1 MNNVAIVGTGQT
13 KFSKD
18 DGDVEKLLFESTKN
32 CIQSVE
38 NCESKDI
45 EGVLVSTNNNS
56 KYLGA
61 ILSET
66 IGIQPKIS
74 HSIEHLC
81 SSGTN
86 ALISGY
92 AYISSGLADMVLVS
106 GVESATNPGQVLDWD
121 KSRGSFDHPIYWA
134 SMLTKAHKTKFQTT
148 EEELAIV
155 SAKNHKQAMD
165 NPLAYSNQ
173 PRTISEVMNSKQI
186 TDDLRILD
194 CSRSCSGSASILLA
208 SEEKAKKISDQPIWI
223 KGIGQKTTSASF
235 TKNNLEEIESTRI
248 AAKTAYEMAKVEPN
262 DVDVAEVHDAFS
274 VCELMAISEL
284 GITDNDKSG
293 EYVRNLFYT
302 ENRMIN
308 PRGGLIG
315 TGHPLGATGISQ
327 TIEIT
332 NQLQGK
338 SEKRQISNLKT
349 GLVHNMSAAGTSS
362 SVMAVSYTHLTLPTI
377 LLV

>member
-1 MNNVAIVGTGQT
+1 MNKVAIVGTGQT

-18 DGDVEKLLFESTKN
+18 ERDVEKLLFESASN
-32 CIQSVE
+32 CIQSV
-38 NCESKDI
+38 NNYDSNDI
-45 EGVLVSTNNNS
+45 DGVLVSTNNNS

-66 IGIQPKIS
+66 LGIRPKIS

-86 ALISGY
+86 AIISAY
-92 AYISSGLADMVLVS
+92 AYISSGLSDMVLVS
-106 GVESATNPGQVLDWD
+106 GVESATNPGQVLEWD
-121 KSRGSFDHPIYWA
+121 RSRGNLEHPIYWG
-134 SMLTKAHKTKFQTT
+134 SMLTKSHKRKFQTT

-155 SAKNHKQAMD
+155 SAKNHKHAMD
-165 NPLAYSNQ
+165 NPFAYSNE

-194 CSRSCSGSASILLA
+194 CSRSCSGSSSILLA
-208 SEEKAKKISDQPIWI
+208 SEEKAKIFSDQPIEI
-223 KGIGQKTTSASF
+223 TGIGQKTTSASF
-235 TKNNLEEIESTRI
+235 TKNILEEIKSTRI
-248 AAKTAYEMAKVEPN
+248 AADLAYKMAKIEAKQI
-262 DVDVAEVHDAFS
+262 DVAEVHDAFS

-284 GITDNDKSG
+284 GLSSNEKSG
-293 EYVRNLFYT
+293 EFVRDLFNT

-315 TGHPLGATGISQ
+315 AGHPLGATGISQ

-338 SEKRQISNLKT
+338 SDKRQISNAKI
-349 GLVHNMSAAGTSS
+349 GLIHNMSAAGTSS
-362 SVMAVSYTHLTLPTI
+362 SIMVLKN
-377 LLV
+377 

>member
-1 MNNVAIVGTGQT
+1 MNKVAIVGTGQT

-18 DGDVEKLLFESTKN
+18 EGDVEKLLFESASN
-32 CIQSVE
+32 CIQSV
-38 NCESKDI
+38 NNYDSNDI
-45 EGVLVSTNNNS
+45 DGVLVSTNNNS

-66 IGIQPKIS
+66 LGIRPKIS

-86 ALISGY
+86 AIISAY
-92 AYISSGLADMVLVS
+92 AYISSGLSDMVLVS
-106 GVESATNPGQVLDWD
+106 GVESATNPGQVLEWD
-121 KSRGSFDHPIYWA
+121 RSRGNLEHPIYWG
-134 SMLTKAHKTKFQTT
+134 SMLTKSHKRKFQTT

-155 SAKNHKQAMD
+155 SAKNHKHAMD
-165 NPLAYSNQ
+165 NPFAYSNE

-194 CSRSCSGSASILLA
+194 CSRSCSGSSSILLA
-208 SEEKAKKISDQPIWI
+208 SEEKAKIFSDQPIEI
-223 KGIGQKTTSASF
+223 TGIGQKTTSASF
-235 TKNNLEEIESTRI
+235 TKNILGEIESTRI
-248 AAKTAYEMAKVEPN
+248 AADLAYKMAKIEAKQI
-262 DVDVAEVHDAFS
+262 DVAEVHDAFS

-284 GITDNDKSG
+284 GLTSNEKSG
-293 EYVRNLFYT
+293 EFVRDLFNT

-315 TGHPLGATGISQ
+315 AGHPLGATGISQ

-338 SEKRQISNLKT
+338 SDKRQISNAKI
-349 GLVHNMSAAGTSS
+349 GLIHNMSAAGTSS
-362 SVMAVSYTHLTLPTI
+362 SIMVLKN
-377 LLV
+377 

>member
-1 MNNVAIVGTGQT
+1 MSKVAIVGTGQT

-18 DGDVEKLLFESTKN
+18 DGDVEKLLFESSSN
-32 CIQSVE
+32 CIQSV
-38 NCESKDI
+38 NNLDSNDI
-45 EGVLVSTNNNS
+45 EGVLISTNSNS

-66 IGIQPKIS
+66 IGTRPKIS

-86 ALISGY
+86 AIISAY
-92 AYISSGLADMVLVS
+92 AYISSGLSDVVLVS
-106 GVESATNPGQVLDWD
+106 GAESATNPGQVLEWD
-121 KSRGSFDHPIYWA
+121 KSRGNLEHPIYWG
-134 SMLTKAHKTKFQTT
+134 SMLTKSHKRKFQTT

-155 SAKNHKQAMD
+155 SAKNHKQAID
-165 NPLAYSNQ
+165 NPFAYSNE

-194 CSRSCSGSASILLA
+194 CSRSCSGSSSVLLA
-208 SEEKAKKISDQPIWI
+208 SEEKARIFSDQPVWI
-223 KGIGQKTTSASF
+223 TGIGQKTTSASF
-235 TKNNLEEIESTRI
+235 TKNIPEKIESTRI
-248 AAKTAYEMAKVEPN
+248 AADSAYKMAKIESKN
-262 DVDVAEVHDAFS
+262 IDVAEVHDAFS

-284 GITDNDKSG
+284 GITSNDKSG
-293 EYVRNLFYT
+293 EFVRNLFNT

-315 TGHPLGATGISQ
+315 SGHPLGATGISQ

-338 SEKRQISNLKT
+338 SDKRQISNAKT
-349 GLVHNMSAAGTSS
+349 GLIHNMSAAGTSS
-362 SVMAVSYTHLTLPTI
+362 SIMVLEN
-377 LLV
+377 

>member
-1 MNNVAIVGTGQT
+1 MNKVAIVGTGQT

-18 DGDVEKLLFESTKN
+18 DGDVEKLLFESSSN
-32 CIQSVE
+32 CIESVN
-38 NCESKDI
+38 NCDLNNI

-66 IGIQPKIS
+66 MGIQPKIS

-86 ALISGY
+86 AIISAY
-92 AYISSGLADMVLVS
+92 AYISSGLSDMVLVS
-106 GVESATNPGQVLDWD
+106 GAESATNPGQVLEWD
-121 KSRGSFDHPIYWA
+121 KSRGSLEHPIYWG
-134 SMLTKAHKTKFQTT
+134 SMLSKSHKRRFQTT

-165 NPLAYSNQ
+165 NPHAYDNE

-194 CSRSCSGSASILLA
+194 CSRSCSGSSSILLA
-208 SEEKAKKISDQPIWI
+208 SEEKVRMFSDQPIWI
-223 KGIGQKTTSASF
+223 TGIGQKTISASF
-235 TKNNLEEIESTRI
+235 TKNVLEEIESTRL
-248 AAKTAYEMAKVEPN
+248 AADLAYKMAKIESKN
-262 DVDVAEVHDAFS
+262 IDVAEVHDAFS
-274 VCELMAISEL
+274 VCELIAISEL
-284 GITDNDKSG
+284 GITSNDKSG
-293 EYVRNLFYT
+293 EFVRNLFNT

-315 TGHPLGATGISQ
+315 AGHPLGATGISQ
-327 TIEIT
+327 TIEII

-338 SEKRQISNLKT
+338 SNKRQISNAKT
-349 GLVHNMSAAGTSS
+349 GLIHNMSAAGTSS
-362 SVMAVSYTHLTLPTI
+362 SIMVLEN
-377 LLV
+377 

>member
-1 MNNVAIVGTGQT
+1 MNKVAIVGTGQT

-18 DGDVEKLLFESTKN
+18 DGDVEKLLFESASN
-32 CIQSVE
+32 CIESVN
-38 NCESKDI
+38 NCDLNDI

-66 IGIQPKIS
+66 MGIQPKIS

-86 ALISGY
+86 AIISAY
-92 AYISSGLADMVLVS
+92 AYISSGLSDMVLVS
-106 GVESATNPGQVLDWD
+106 GAESATNPGQVLEWD
-121 KSRGSFDHPIYWA
+121 KSRGSLEHPIYWG
-134 SMLTKAHKTKFQTT
+134 SMLSKSHKRRFQTT

-165 NPLAYSNQ
+165 NPHAYDNE

-194 CSRSCSGSASILLA
+194 CSRSCSGSSSILLA
-208 SEEKAKKISDQPIWI
+208 SEEKARTFSDQPIWI
-223 KGIGQKTTSASF
+223 TGIGQKTTSASF

-248 AAKTAYEMAKVEPN
+248 AAGLAYRMAKIESKN
-262 DVDVAEVHDAFS
+262 IDVAEVHDAFS
-274 VCELMAISEL
+274 VCELIAISEL
-284 GITDNDKSG
+284 GITSNDKSG
-293 EYVRNLFYT
+293 EFVRNLFNT

-315 TGHPLGATGISQ
+315 AGHPLGATGISQ
-327 TIEIT
+327 TIEII

-338 SEKRQISNLKT
+338 SNKRQISNAKT
-349 GLVHNMSAAGTSS
+349 GLIHNMSAAGTSS
-362 SVMAVSYTHLTLPTI
+362 SIMVLEN
-377 LLV
+377 

>member
-1 MNNVAIVGTGQT
+1 MNKVAIVGTGQT

-18 DGDVEKLLFESTKN
+18 EGDVEKLLFESASN
-32 CIQSVE
+32 CIESVN
-38 NCESKDI
+38 NCDLNDI
-45 EGVLVSTNNNS
+45 EGILVSTNNNS

-66 IGIQPKIS
+66 MGIQPKIS

-86 ALISGY
+86 AIISAY
-92 AYISSGLADMVLVS
+92 AYISSGLSDMVLVS
-106 GVESATNPGQVLDWD
+106 GAESATNPGQVLEWD
-121 KSRGSFDHPIYWA
+121 KSRGSLEHPIYWG
-134 SMLTKAHKTKFQTT
+134 SMITKAHKRRFQTT

-165 NPLAYSNQ
+165 NPHAYDNE

-194 CSRSCSGSASILLA
+194 CSRSCSGSSSILLA
-208 SEEKAKKISDQPIWI
+208 SEEKARTFSDQPIWI
-223 KGIGQKTTSASF
+223 TGIGQKTTSASF

-248 AAKTAYEMAKVEPN
+248 AAGLAYRMAKIESKN
-262 DVDVAEVHDAFS
+262 IDVAEVHDAFS
-274 VCELMAISEL
+274 VCELIAISEL
-284 GITDNDKSG
+284 GITSNDKSG
-293 EYVRNLFYT
+293 EFVRNLFNT

-315 TGHPLGATGISQ
+315 AGHPLGATGISQ
-327 TIEIT
+327 TIEII

-338 SEKRQISNLKT
+338 SNKRQISNAKT
-349 GLVHNMSAAGTSS
+349 GLIHNMSAAGTSS
-362 SVMAVSYTHLTLPTI
+362 SIMVLEN
-377 LLV
+377 

>member
-1 MNNVAIVGTGQT
+1 MNKVAIVGTGQT

-18 DGDVEKLLFESTKN
+18 ERDVEKLLFESASN
-32 CIQSVE
+32 CIQSV
-38 NCESKDI
+38 NNYDSNDI
-45 EGVLVSTNNNS
+45 DGVLVSTNNNS

-66 IGIQPKIS
+66 LGIRPKIS

-86 ALISGY
+86 AIISAY
-92 AYISSGLADMVLVS
+92 AYISSGLSDMVLVS
-106 GVESATNPGQVLDWD
+106 GVESATNPGQVLEWD
-121 KSRGSFDHPIYWA
+121 RSRGNLEHPIYWG
-134 SMLTKAHKTKFQTT
+134 SMLTKSHKRKFQTT

-155 SAKNHKQAMD
+155 SAKNHKHAMD
-165 NPLAYSNQ
+165 NPFAYSNE

-194 CSRSCSGSASILLA
+194 CSRSCSGSSSILLA
-208 SEEKAKKISDQPIWI
+208 SEEKAKIFSDQPIEI
-223 KGIGQKTTSASF
+223 TGIGQKTTSASF
-235 TKNNLEEIESTRI
+235 TKNILGEIESTRI
-248 AAKTAYEMAKVEPN
+248 AADLAYKMAKIEAKQI
-262 DVDVAEVHDAFS
+262 DVAEVHDAFS

-284 GITDNDKSG
+284 GLTSNEKSG
-293 EYVRNLFYT
+293 EFVRDLFNT

-315 TGHPLGATGISQ
+315 SGHPLGATGISQ

-338 SEKRQISNLKT
+338 SDKRQISDAKI
-349 GLVHNMSAAGTSS
+349 GLIHNMSAAGTSS
-362 SVMAVSYTHLTLPTI
+362 SIMVLKN
-377 LLV
+377 

>member
-1 MNNVAIVGTGQT
+1 MNEVAIVGTGQT
-13 KFSKD
+13 KFSKENED
-18 DGDVEKLLFESTKN
+18 IEKILFESANKCIQSTKN
-32 CIQSVE
+32 CNSE
-38 NCESKDI
+38 DI
-45 EGVLVSTNNNS
+45 EGVIISTNDNS

-66 IGIQPKIS
+66 AGIQPKIS

-86 ALISGY
+86 AIISAY
-92 AYISSGLADMVLVS
+92 AYISSGLSDLILVS
-106 GVESATNPGQVLDWD
+106 GADSATNPGQVLDGD
-121 KSRGSFDHPIYWA
+121 KSRGDLEHPIYWA
-134 SMLTKAHKTKFQTT
+134 SMLTKLHKTKFQTT

-155 SAKNHKQAMD
+155 SAKNHKHAMD
-165 NPLAYSNQ
+165 NPLAYSNE

-194 CSRSCSGSASILLA
+194 CSRSCSGSSSILLA
-208 SEEKAKKISDQPIWI
+208 SEEKAKKISEQPIWVA
-223 KGIGQKTTSASF
+223 GIGQKTTSASF
-235 TKNNLEEIESTRI
+235 TKNVLGGIKSTQI
-248 AAKTAYEMAKVEPN
+248 AANSAYKMANINAKQI
-262 DVDVAEVHDAFS
+262 DVAEVHDAFS

-284 GITDNDKSG
+284 GITSEDKSG
-293 EYVRNLFYT
+293 KFVRNLFNT

-315 TGHPLGATGISQ
+315 AGHPLGATGISQ

-338 SEKRQISNLKT
+338 SEKRQIPNIEI
-349 GLVHNMSAAGTSS
+349 GLIHNMSAAGTSS
-362 SVMAVSYTHLTLPTI
+362 SVMVLKN
-377 LLV
+377 

>member
-1 MNNVAIVGTGQT
+1 MNKVAIVGTGQT

-18 DGDVEKLLFESTKN
+18 ERDVEKLLFESASN
-32 CIQSVE
+32 CIQSV
-38 NCESKDI
+38 NNYDSNDI
-45 EGVLVSTNNNS
+45 DGVLVSTNNNS

-66 IGIQPKIS
+66 LGIRPKIS

-86 ALISGY
+86 AIISAY
-92 AYISSGLADMVLVS
+92 AYISSGLSDMVLVS
-106 GVESATNPGQVLDWD
+106 GVESATNPGQVLEWD
-121 KSRGSFDHPIYWA
+121 KSRGNLEHPIYWG
-134 SMLTKAHKTKFQTT
+134 SMLTKSHKRKFQTT

-155 SAKNHKQAMD
+155 SAKNHKHAMD
-165 NPLAYSNQ
+165 NPFAYSNE

-194 CSRSCSGSASILLA
+194 CSRSCSGSSSILLA
-208 SEEKAKKISDQPIWI
+208 SEEKAKIFSDQPIEI
-223 KGIGQKTTSASF
+223 TGIGQKTTSASF
-235 TKNNLEEIESTRI
+235 TKNILGEIESTRI
-248 AAKTAYEMAKVEPN
+248 AADLAYKMAKIEAKQI
-262 DVDVAEVHDAFS
+262 DVAEVHDAFS

-284 GITDNDKSG
+284 GLTSNEKSG
-293 EYVRNLFYT
+293 EFVRDLFNT

-315 TGHPLGATGISQ
+315 AGHPLGATGISQ

-338 SEKRQISNLKT
+338 SDKRQISNAKI
-349 GLVHNMSAAGTSS
+349 GLIHNMSAAGTSS
-362 SVMAVSYTHLTLPTI
+362 SIMVLKN
-377 LLV
+377 

>member
-1 MNNVAIVGTGQT
+1 MNKVAIVGTGQT

-18 DGDVEKLLFESTKN
+18 ERDVEKLLFESASN
-32 CIQSVE
+32 CIQSV
-38 NCESKDI
+38 NNYDSNDI
-45 EGVLVSTNNNS
+45 DGVLVSTNNNS

-66 IGIQPKIS
+66 LGIRPKIS

-86 ALISGY
+86 AIISAY
-92 AYISSGLADMVLVS
+92 AYISSGLSDMVLVS
-106 GVESATNPGQVLDWD
+106 GVESATNPGQVLEWD
-121 KSRGSFDHPIYWA
+121 RSRGNLEHPIYWG
-134 SMLTKAHKTKFQTT
+134 SMLTKSHKRKFQTT

-155 SAKNHKQAMD
+155 SAKNHKHAMD
-165 NPLAYSNQ
+165 NPFAYSNE

-194 CSRSCSGSASILLA
+194 CSRSCSGSSSILLA
-208 SEEKAKKISDQPIWI
+208 SEEKAKIFSDQPIEI
-223 KGIGQKTTSASF
+223 TGIGQKTTSASF
-235 TKNNLEEIESTRI
+235 TKNILGEIESTRV
-248 AAKTAYEMAKVEPN
+248 AADLAYKMAKIEAKQI
-262 DVDVAEVHDAFS
+262 DVAEVHDAFS

-284 GITDNDKSG
+284 GITAEDESG
-293 EYVRNLFYT
+293 KFIRDLFNT

-315 TGHPLGATGISQ
+315 AGHPLGATGISQ

-338 SEKRQISNLKT
+338 SDKRQIPNPRT
-349 GLVHNMSAAGTSS
+349 GLIHNMSAAGTSS
-362 SVMAVSYTHLTLPTI
+362 SIMVLEN
-377 LLV
+377 

>member
-1 MNNVAIVGTGQT
+1 MNKVAIVGTGQT

-18 DGDVEKLLFESTKN
+18 ERDVEKLLFESASN
-32 CIQSVE
+32 CIQSV
-38 NCESKDI
+38 NNYDSNDI
-45 EGVLVSTNNNS
+45 DGVLVSTNNNS

-66 IGIQPKIS
+66 LGIRPKIS

-86 ALISGY
+86 AIISAY
-92 AYISSGLADMVLVS
+92 AYISSGLSDMVLVS
-106 GVESATNPGQVLDWD
+106 GVESATNPGQVLEWD
-121 KSRGSFDHPIYWA
+121 RSRGNLEHPIYWG
-134 SMLTKAHKTKFQTT
+134 SMLTKSHKRKFQTT

-155 SAKNHKQAMD
+155 SAKNHKHAMD
-165 NPLAYSNQ
+165 NPFAYSNE

-194 CSRSCSGSASILLA
+194 CSRSCSGSSSILLA
-208 SEEKAKKISDQPIWI
+208 SEEKAKIFSDQPIEI
-223 KGIGQKTTSASF
+223 TGIGQKTTSASF
-235 TKNNLEEIESTRI
+235 TKNILGEIESTRI
-248 AAKTAYEMAKVEPN
+248 AADLAYKMAKIEAKQI
-262 DVDVAEVHDAFS
+262 DVAEVHDAFS

-284 GITDNDKSG
+284 GLTSNEKSG
-293 EYVRNLFYT
+293 EFVRDLFNT

-315 TGHPLGATGISQ
+315 AGHPLGATGISQ

-338 SEKRQISNLKT
+338 SDKRQISNAKT
-349 GLVHNMSAAGTSS
+349 GLIHNMSAAGTSS
-362 SVMAVSYTHLTLPTI
+362 SIMVLKN
-377 LLV
+377 

>member
-1 MNNVAIVGTGQT
+1 MNKVAIIGTGQT

-18 DGDVEKLLFESTKN
+18 EGNVEKLLFESSSN
-32 CIQSVE
+32 CIQSIN
-38 NCESKDI
+38 NCEPNDI
-45 EGVLVSTNNNS
+45 DGVLVSTNNNS

-66 IGIQPKIS
+66 MGIRPKIS

-86 ALISGY
+86 AIISAY
-92 AYISSGLADMVLVS
+92 AYISSGLSEIILVS
-106 GVESATNPGQVLDWD
+106 GAESATNPGQVLEWD
-121 KSRGSFDHPIYWA
+121 KSRGNLEHPIYWG
-134 SMLTKAHKTKFQTT
+134 SMLTKSHKRKFQTT

-165 NPLAYSNQ
+165 NPFAYSNE
-173 PRTISEVMNSKQI
+173 PKTISEVMNSKQI

-194 CSRSCSGSASILLA
+194 CSRSCSGSSSVLLA
-208 SEEKAKKISDQPIWI
+208 SEEKAKTFSDQPIRI
-223 KGIGQKTTSASF
+223 IGIGQKTTSASF
-235 TKNNLEEIESTRI
+235 TKNSLEEIKSTRI
-248 AAKTAYEMAKVEPN
+248 AANSAYKMANIESKQI
-262 DVDVAEVHDAFS
+262 DVAEVHDAFS

-284 GITDNDKSG
+284 GMTSNDKSG
-293 EYVRNLFYT
+293 EFVRNLFNT

-315 TGHPLGATGISQ
+315 AGHPLGATGISQ
-327 TIEIT
+327 TVEIT

-338 SEKRQISNLKT
+338 SDKRQISNAET
-349 GLVHNMSAAGTSS
+349 GLIHNMSAAGTSS
-362 SVMAVSYTHLTLPTI
+362 SIMVLEN
-377 LLV
+377 

>member
-1 MNNVAIVGTGQT
+1 MNKVAIVGTGQT
-13 KFSKD
+13 KFSKND
-18 DGDVEKLLFESTKN
+18 ADVEKLLFESAN
-32 CIQSVE
+32 DCIKSV
-38 NCESKDI
+38 NNYDSNTID
-45 EGVLVSTNNNS
+45 GVLVSTNNNS

-86 ALISGY
+86 AIISAY
-92 AYISSGLADMVLVS
+92 AYISSGMLDMVLVS
-106 GVESATNPGQVLDWD
+106 GAESANNPGQVLEWD
-121 KSRGSFDHPIYWA
+121 KSRGNLEHPIYWGT
-134 SMLTKAHKTKFQTT
+134 MLTKSHKRKFKTT

-165 NPLAYSNQ
+165 NPVAYSNQ

-194 CSRSCSGSASILLA
+194 CSRSCSGGSTILLA
-208 SEEKAKKISDQPIWI
+208 SEEKAKTISDQPIWI
-223 KGIGQKTTSASF
+223 TGIGQKNTSASF
-235 TKNNLEEIESTRI
+235 SKNNLEEIESTKI
-248 AAKTAYEMAKVEPN
+248 AANFAYKMAKIESKN
-262 DVDVAEVHDAFS
+262 IDVAEVHDAFS

-284 GITDNDKSG
+284 GITSNDKSG
-293 EYVRNLFYT
+293 EFVRNLFNT

-315 TGHPLGATGISQ
+315 AGHPLGATGISQ

-332 NQLQGK
+332 KQLQDK
-338 SEKRQISNLKT
+338 SDKRQISNAKT
-349 GLVHNMSAAGTSS
+349 GLIHNMSAAGTSS
-362 SVMAVSYTHLTLPTI
+362 SVMVLQN
-377 LLV
+377 

>member
-1 MNNVAIVGTGQT
+1 MNKVAIVGTGQT

-18 DGDVEKLLFESTKN
+18 ERDVEKLLFESASN
-32 CIQSVE
+32 CIQSV
-38 NCESKDI
+38 NNYDSNDI
-45 EGVLVSTNNNS
+45 DGVLVSTNNNS

-66 IGIQPKIS
+66 LGIRPKIS

-86 ALISGY
+86 AIISAY
-92 AYISSGLADMVLVS
+92 AYISSGLSDMVLVS
-106 GVESATNPGQVLDWD
+106 GVESATNPGQVLEWD
-121 KSRGSFDHPIYWA
+121 RSRGNLEHPIYWG
-134 SMLTKAHKTKFQTT
+134 SMLTKSHKRKFQTT

-155 SAKNHKQAMD
+155 SAKNHKHAMD
-165 NPLAYSNQ
+165 NPFAYSNE

-194 CSRSCSGSASILLA
+194 CSRSCSGSSSILLA
-208 SEEKAKKISDQPIWI
+208 SEEKAKIFSDQPIEI
-223 KGIGQKTTSASF
+223 TGIGQKTTSASF
-235 TKNNLEEIESTRI
+235 TKNILGEIESTRV
-248 AAKTAYEMAKVEPN
+248 AADLAYKMAKIEAKQI
-262 DVDVAEVHDAFS
+262 DVAEVHDAFS

-284 GITDNDKSG
+284 GLTSNEKSG
-293 EYVRNLFYT
+293 EFVRDLFNT

-315 TGHPLGATGISQ
+315 AGHPLGATGISQ

-338 SEKRQISNLKT
+338 SDKRQISNAKI
-349 GLVHNMSAAGTSS
+349 GLIHNMSAAGTSS
-362 SVMAVSYTHLTLPTI
+362 SIMVLKN
-377 LLV
+377 

>member
-1 MNNVAIVGTGQT
+1 MNKVAIVGTGQT

-18 DGDVEKLLFESTKN
+18 ERDVEKLLFESASN
-32 CIQSVE
+32 CIQSV
-38 NCESKDI
+38 NNYDSNDI
-45 EGVLVSTNNNS
+45 DGVLVSTNNNS

-66 IGIQPKIS
+66 LGIRPKIS

-86 ALISGY
+86 AIISAY
-92 AYISSGLADMVLVS
+92 AYISSGLSDMVLVS
-106 GVESATNPGQVLDWD
+106 GVESATNPGQVLEWD
-121 KSRGSFDHPIYWA
+121 RSRGNLEHPIYWG
-134 SMLTKAHKTKFQTT
+134 SMLTKSHKRKFQTT

-155 SAKNHKQAMD
+155 SAKNHKHAMD
-165 NPLAYSNQ
+165 NPFAYSNE

-194 CSRSCSGSASILLA
+194 CSRSCSGSSSILLA
-208 SEEKAKKISDQPIWI
+208 SEEKAKIFSDQPIGI
-223 KGIGQKTTSASF
+223 TGIGQKTTSASF
-235 TKNNLEEIESTRI
+235 TKNILGEIESTRI
-248 AAKTAYEMAKVEPN
+248 AADLAYKMAKIEAKQI
-262 DVDVAEVHDAFS
+262 DVAEVHDAFS

-284 GITDNDKSG
+284 GLTSNEKSG
-293 EYVRNLFYT
+293 EFVRDLFNT

-315 TGHPLGATGISQ
+315 AGHPLGATGISQ

-338 SEKRQISNLKT
+338 SDKRQISNAKI
-349 GLVHNMSAAGTSS
+349 GLIHNMSAAGTSS
-362 SVMAVSYTHLTLPTI
+362 SIMVLKN
-377 LLV
+377 

>member
-1 MNNVAIVGTGQT
+1 MSKVAIVGTGQT
-13 KFSKD
+13 KFLKKNE
-18 DGDVEKLLFESTKN
+18 DVEKLLFESASN
-32 CIQSVE
+32 CIQSV
-38 NCESKDI
+38 NNYDSNDI

-66 IGIQPKIS
+66 MGIQPKIS

-86 ALISGY
+86 AIISAY
-92 AYISSGLADMVLVS
+92 AYISSGLSDMVLVS
-106 GVESATNPGQVLDWD
+106 GAESATNPGQVLEWD
-121 KSRGSFDHPIYWA
+121 KSRGNLVHPIYWG
-134 SMLTKAHKTKFQTT
+134 SMLTKSHKRRFQTT

-165 NPLAYSNQ
+165 NPCAYDNE

-186 TDDLRILD
+186 TDELRILD
-194 CSRSCSGSASILLA
+194 CSRSCSGSSSILLA
-208 SEEKAKKISDQPIWI
+208 SEEKARTFSDQPIWI
-223 KGIGQKTTSASF
+223 TGIGQKTTSASF

-248 AAKTAYEMAKVEPN
+248 AAEMAYKMAKIESKN
-262 DVDVAEVHDAFS
+262 IDVAEVHDAFS
-274 VCELMAISEL
+274 VCELIAISEL
-284 GITDNDKSG
+284 GITSNDKSG
-293 EYVRNLFYT
+293 EFVRNLFNT

-315 TGHPLGATGISQ
+315 AGHPLGATGISQ

-338 SEKRQISNLKT
+338 SDKRQISNAKT
-349 GLVHNMSAAGTSS
+349 GLIHNMSAAGTSS
-362 SVMAVSYTHLTLPTI
+362 SIMVLEN
-377 LLV
+377 

>member
-13 KFSKD
+13 KFSKNER
-18 DGDVEKLLFESTKN
+18 DVEKLLFESASN

-38 NCESKDI
+38 NCDSNDI
-45 EGVLVSTNNNS
+45 EGVLISTNNNS

-66 IGIQPKIS
+66 VGIKPKIS

-86 ALISGY
+86 AIISAY
-92 AYISSGLADMVLVS
+92 AYISSGLSEIVLVS
-106 GVESATNPGQVLDWD
+106 GAESATNPGQVLDWD
-121 KSRGSFDHPIYWA
+121 KSRGTFEHPIYWG
-134 SMLTKAHKTKFQTT
+134 SMLTKSHKRRFQTT
-148 EEELAIV
+148 EEELALV
-155 SAKNHKQAMD
+155 SAKNHKQAID
-165 NPLAYSNQ
+165 NPFAYSNE
-173 PRTISEVMNSKQI
+173 PRTVSEVMNSKQI

-194 CSRSCSGSASILLA
+194 CSRSCSGSSSVLLA
-208 SEEKAKKISDQPIWI
+208 SEEKAKTLSDQPIWI
-223 KGIGQKTTSASF
+223 TGIGQKTTSASF
-235 TKNNLEEIESTRI
+235 TKNILEEIESTRI
-248 AAKTAYEMAKVEPN
+248 AAQLAYKMAKIEPKN
-262 DVDVAEVHDAFS
+262 IDVTEVHDAFS

-284 GITDNDKSG
+284 GFTSNEKSG
-293 EYVRNLFYT
+293 EFVRNLFNT

-315 TGHPLGATGISQ
+315 AGHPLGATGISQ

-338 SEKRQISNLKT
+338 SYKRQINNAET
-349 GLVHNMSAAGTSS
+349 GLIHNMSAAGTSS
-362 SVMAVSYTHLTLPTI
+362 SIMVLQS
-377 LLV
+377 

>member
-1 MNNVAIVGTGQT
+1 MNKVAIVGIGQT

-18 DGDVEKLLFESTKN
+18 ERDVEKLLFESASN
-32 CIQSVE
+32 CIQSV
-38 NCESKDI
+38 NNYDSNDI
-45 EGVLVSTNNNS
+45 DGVLVSTNNNS

-66 IGIQPKIS
+66 LGIRPKIS

-86 ALISGY
+86 AIISAY
-92 AYISSGLADMVLVS
+92 AYISSGLSDMVLVS
-106 GVESATNPGQVLDWD
+106 GVESATNPGQVLEWD
-121 KSRGSFDHPIYWA
+121 RSRGNLEHPIYWG
-134 SMLTKAHKTKFQTT
+134 SMLTKSHKRKFQTT

-155 SAKNHKQAMD
+155 SAKNHKHAMD
-165 NPLAYSNQ
+165 NPFAYSNE

-194 CSRSCSGSASILLA
+194 CSRSCSGSSSILLA
-208 SEEKAKKISDQPIWI
+208 SEEKAKIFSDQPIEI
-223 KGIGQKTTSASF
+223 TGIGQKTTSASF
-235 TKNNLEEIESTRI
+235 TKNILGEIESTRI
-248 AAKTAYEMAKVEPN
+248 AADLAYKMAKIEAKQI
-262 DVDVAEVHDAFS
+262 DVAEVHDAFS

-284 GITDNDKSG
+284 GLSSNEKSG
-293 EYVRNLFYT
+293 EFVRDLFNT

-315 TGHPLGATGISQ
+315 AGHPLGATGISQ

-338 SEKRQISNLKT
+338 SDKRQISNAKI
-349 GLVHNMSAAGTSS
+349 GLIHNMSAAGTSS
-362 SVMAVSYTHLTLPTI
+362 SIMVLKN
-377 LLV
+377 